1 MPICY
6 KYPLLLKLS
15 YYSLHAVF
23 RFAMRAI
30 RPLHLIHVILSELY
44 KRKYLNETPYISL
57 FHSCLYLARRPV
69 FLSILYLI
77 SLNLSL
83 SVNWPSKS
91 RFLVTDLIQTKGHM

>member
-6 KYPLLLKLS
+6 KYPLLLRLS
-15 YYSLHAVF
+15 YYSFYVVF
-23 RFAMRAI
+23 RFATRAI

-44 KRKYLNETPYISL
+44 KRKYLTEMPYVTACSL
-57 FHSCLYLARRPV
+57 LFVFTRGPV

-83 SVNWPSKS
+83 GVIWPSKS
-91 RFLVTDLIQTKGHM
+91 CFLVTDLIQTKGHM